1 MNSRVKCPS
10 CGCIIKP
17 QILAILIFFGI
28 ALSARGEGGVLAT
41 DKVAH
46 FGLSYA
52 IQTTGYGILKEN
64 GFDKVD
70 SVILSAL
77 GTFALG
83 VCWEAFGPTPPDK
96 GDILAN
102 SLGQA
107 AAITT
112 ILRFDF

>member
-1 MNSRVKCPS
+1 MIVR
-10 CGCIIKP
+10 P
-17 QILAILIFFGI
+17 QILALLALFLIMFSGPVRGDGGI
-28 ALSARGEGGVLAT
+28 LAT

-83 VCWEAFGPTPPDK
+83 VCWEAFGPTPPNK

>member
-1 MNSRVKCPS
+1 MNNRAKCPN
-10 CGCIIKP
+10 CGAIIKP

-28 ALSARGEGGVLAT
+28 AIASRADDGLIPT

-70 SVILSAL
+70 SVIMSAL
-77 GTFALG
+77 ATFALG
-83 VCWEAFGPTPPDK
+83 VCWEAFGPTPPNK
-96 GDILAN
+96 GDVLAN

>member
-1 MNSRVKCPS
+1 MNTRVKCPN

-28 ALSARGEGGVLAT
+28 AFAARADDGLIPT

-70 SVILSAL
+70 SVIMSAL
-77 GTFALG
+77 ATFALG
-83 VCWEAFGPTPPDK
+83 VCWEAFGPTPPNK
-96 GDILAN
+96 GDVLAN